1 MGRGAS
7 DRDKV
12 PFPGMGC
19 LLEDRAAGLAGAGG
33 RRVSRPGEPQEQSPE
48 GVGAHPGGGTE
59 GSVPRPRV
67 GEGKATEQGLGRRCS
82 APWAV
87 VEPDGWLT
95 ALWAMPLYEDILCSA
110 AMMVDPRNYY

>member
-33 RRVSRPGEPQEQSPE
+33 RLEA
-48 GVGAHPGGGTE
+48 GVHCTMPPGTE
-59 GSVPRPRV
+59 R
-67 GEGKATEQGLGRRCS
+67 
-82 APWAV
+82 
-87 VEPDGWLT
+87 
-95 ALWAMPLYEDILCSA
+95 
-110 AMMVDPRNYY
+110 